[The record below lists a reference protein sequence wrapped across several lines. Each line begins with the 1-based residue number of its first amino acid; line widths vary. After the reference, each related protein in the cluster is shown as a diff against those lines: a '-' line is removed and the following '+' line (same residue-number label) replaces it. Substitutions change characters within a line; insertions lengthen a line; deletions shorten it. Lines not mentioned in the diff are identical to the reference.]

1 MYSLETVARIRVG
14 REWEA
19 NPGSV
24 GSHLLSLHL
33 LAMSLEHLSN
43 SSSSLSGLQ
52 RAFCACL
59 LLMLLMLRTR
69 IALNPLHAAL
79 KFKTVKYINKVQR
92 TDGIS

>member
-14 REWEA
+14 HEWEA
-19 NPGSV
+19 NPGSL
-24 GSHLLSLHL
+24 GSHLLSLHQ

-59 LLMLLMLRTR
+59 LLMLRTR
-69 IALNPLHAAL
+69 IALNPLHAAS
-79 KFKTVKYINKVQR
+79 KFKTVKYIKKVQW